1 MILTVHVKPN
11 AKETKVTGWL
21 DSGTVVI
28 AIHAPATEGKA
39 NEELVA
45 FVAKSLKMAKM
56 FVVLKRGH
64 ASKVKHLELPDGTSL
79 KNLGQ

>member
-28 AIHAPATEGKA
+28 AIHAPPAEGKA
-39 NEELVA
+39 NEELIK
-45 FVAKSLKMAKM
+45 FVAESLSLPKT

-64 ASKVKHLELPDGTSL
+64 TSRVKHLEIPDATPLAGL
-79 KNLGQ
+79 QN

>member
-11 AKETKVTGWL
+11 SKETKVTGWL
-21 DSGTVVI
+21 DSGTVVMSI
-28 AIHAPATEGKA
+28 KAPATEGKA
-39 NEELVA
+39 NAELVE

-56 FVVLKRGH
+56 FVVIKRGQ

-79 KNLGQ
+79 KALGQ